1 MRVTT
6 ARMRVPSGESC
17 GVATET
23 MRKMSSY
30 ANARGDADAGTHV
43 AAASTATAAATA
55 GKRCNYTALGI
66 LAATICVRSA
76 SRHE

>member
-17 GVATET
+17 GEPTET
-23 MRKMSSY
+23 MRNTSSY
-30 ANARGDADAGTHV
+30 ANARGAAG
-43 AAASTATAAATA
+43 A
-55 GKRCNYTALGI
+55 GHAHRRREHRDGDGSEPVRCNYTALGI